1 MSRHYY
7 VYYRI
12 DARLADKAAR
22 TIDALQRDLRSRT
35 GIAGRRLRRAEDP
48 STWME
53 IYEKVLEHAPFESAL
68 RELGAGEGAQRILAP
83 GAARHVECFED

>member
-12 DARLADKAAR
+12 DPQRADEAAR
-22 TIDALQRDLRSRT
+22 TIDALQRDLRGRT
-35 GIAGRRLRRAEDP
+35 GIDGRRVRRAEDP

-53 IYEKVLEHAPFESAL
+53 IYEKVVEHAPFESAL
-68 RELGAGEGAQRILAP
+68 RELGAREGVQRVLAP